1 MNILDFSKRFPDE
14 NACIEHFKAQREQNG
29 VVYPQCGGKEHY

>member
-1 MNILDFSKRFPDE
+1 MNILDFSKSFPDE

-29 VVYPQCGGKEHY
+29 QMWQQRTLLAQR